1 MATRGVVQLQKLV
14 LTYCEH
20 GGSSRAVR
28 DVIASGQLSQ
38 WAIDHPHVQI
48 HAQVRNGKHPFVEGS
63 YINRA
68 KHQVGVK
75 NRSPQDVLGVC
86 DLLHN
91 RSGRKIKKVTVPVV
105 TATPSIQG
113 VWTPFLDLT
122 STRFPVEI
130 VGASDEP
137 QQHQKTQ
144 PNS

>member
-1 MATRGVVQLQKLV
+1 MQKLV

-20 GGSSRAVR
+20 GGSSRAIR

-48 HAQVRNGKHPFVEGS
+48 HVQVRNGRHPFVEGS
-63 YINRA
+63 YVNFA
-68 KHQVGVK
+68 KHPVGVK
-75 NRSPQDVLGVC
+75 NRSAQDVLSVC

-105 TATPSIQG
+105 TATPSVQG
-113 VWTPFLDLT
+113 VWTPFLDLV

-130 VGASDEP
+130 VDPGKVSQQP
-137 QQHQKTQ
+137 QQTRT
-144 PNS
+144 SSY